1 MFYKLFG
8 DNKFMEIISGNRPE
22 IGEEIKTKKL
32 ISLSELKE
40 KFSISRNDTIWSA
53 VERSPYRNNIVPQY
67 IMKRPYGFT
76 LYFIYTDGEN
86 DVLTPSDVVCPLH
99 DRRRSI
105 ENKIVFQEVCE
116 KFCKNYSECYKCV

>member
-1 MFYKLFG
+1 
-8 DNKFMEIISGNRPE
+8 
-22 IGEEIKTKKL
+22 
-32 ISLSELKE
+32 
-40 KFSISRNDTIWSA
+40 
-53 VERSPYRNNIVPQY
+53 
-67 IMKRPYGFT
+67 MKRPYGFT

-116 KFCKNYSECYKCV
+116 NSVRIILNVISAYKKLNFAA